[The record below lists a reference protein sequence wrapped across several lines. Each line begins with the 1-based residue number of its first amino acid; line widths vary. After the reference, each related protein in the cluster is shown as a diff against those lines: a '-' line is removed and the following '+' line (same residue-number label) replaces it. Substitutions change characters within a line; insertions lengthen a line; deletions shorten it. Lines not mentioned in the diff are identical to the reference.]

1 MNYKISLT
9 EESQLESIL
18 AGSFEKKTL
27 IFKHSTRCGI
37 SSMVLKRFEKS
48 MPSENNDFDY
58 YILDILKNRDISN
71 LLANKFGVR
80 HESPQL
86 LVLKNGDLI
95 AHDSHYAILEM
106 SL

>member
-1 MNYKISLT
+1 MNYKIPLT
-9 EESQLESIL
+9 EESQLESIV
-18 AGSFEKKTL
+18 AGSFEKKAF
-27 IFKHSTRCGI
+27 IFKHSSRCGI

-48 MPSENNDFDY
+48 MPSENIDFDY
-58 YILDILKNRDISN
+58 YLLDILKNRDISN

-106 SL
+106 KL